1 MNSVSV
7 TNCNFVKK
15 MNIISI
21 INIALLQNES
31 GSYKLMFS
39 LKTVTISWRNILQLI
54 VSCFFYVFY
63 VIEEAWI
70 VTHKFVR
77 VN

>member
-1 MNSVSV
+1 MSSVSV

-21 INIALLQNES
+21 INITLLQNKS

-63 VIEEAWI
+63 VIEEA
-70 VTHKFVR
+70 
-77 VN
+77 

>member
-21 INIALLQNES
+21 INITLLQNKS

-63 VIEEAWI
+63 VIEEA
-70 VTHKFVR
+70 
-77 VN
+77 

>member
-1 MNSVSV
+1 
-7 TNCNFVKK
+7 
-15 MNIISI
+15 MNIISTT
-21 INIALLQNES
+21 NLTLLQKES

-63 VIEEAWI
+63 VIEEA
-70 VTHKFVR
+70 
-77 VN
+77 

>member
-1 MNSVSV
+1 MNIVSV

-21 INIALLQNES
+21 INITLLQNKS

-63 VIEEAWI
+63 VIEEA
-70 VTHKFVR
+70 
-77 VN
+77 